1 MGEPRWKTK
10 TQTSGL
16 PTFFFFFLLWR
27 RVVSNT
33 NKENQ
38 IAGDEA
44 AYLKQLRKAV
54 SPAPSSWFN
63 VTNMRDWGHVTC
75 TDSGFGLTVEEINL
89 ISMPLTGTLLPELK
103 LNFNNFTSIPRGC
116 FQGLSSLQLFNLD
129 FNTYLEP
136 WTFPASLT
144 DSSKLTTLSLHT
156 TNLMGSLPDAFD
168 SFPKLEIIDLSYNN
182 LNGVFPKSFTKL
194 LNLRWLF
201 LIQQKL
207 TGKIEFLSSMTHL
220 EIVWLQGNSFQGLIP
235 DLSNCTKL
243 QDIFLADNVAA
254 AFDYPLLLARSWRG
268 NNPCNRWR
276 FISCDI
282 QGKITTVNLTNLNL
296 TGTISSSFAKLSD
309 LRDLH
314 LGGNNLSESIP
325 ESLTTLSRLKILD
338 VSNNNLSGIIPTF
351 SPNVVLNTANNAF
364 LVGHSPT
371 NQPSPTASRTKPH
384 WIKLGAAAIG
394 SVVGVVAIFGVIVFN
409 RKRRLSLVQKIIL
422 SRKRKHVDRYVE
434 SLIKREG
441 GYSIVYKANLAD
453 GEEVAVKILK
463 QSKGSVEE
471 FIDWVFIISRTSHV
485 NIVSLLEFC
494 YDKNKRA
501 LVYEFMHND
510 SLNKFT
516 YRKEPSDTN
525 CNMDWN
531 TLYQISI
538 GIVRGLEYLHHGCN
552 TRILHLH
559 IKLQNILLDE
569 CFPPKIADFGLA
581 KICKKDQSIV
591 SIIGTGGTPGYI
603 APKVFSR
610 TYGGVSH
617 KSDVYSYGML
627 ILEIIGG
634 RQNYYENVQSHASEI
649 CFPDWIYKD
658 LEQGNIPA
666 NCLLHK
672 EEENGIAMKMT
683 LVSLWCI
690 QPNPLNRPSISKVI
704 EMLEGLLES
713 IPYPPKPALFSP
725 ERFIPQYSDTSYSN
739 RYETCSITTEEIVS
753 DKSTVVVLM
762 FILNNHHQSRKLF
775 TPENNA
781 YANSTKHTQ
790 RTAPSIQFYLKVK
803 NEIEPKL
810 MLVQRESG
818 ENRMKLKPTRKVSSQ
833 QEALR
838 F

>member
-1 MGEPRWKTK
+1 M
-10 TQTSGL
+10 
-16 PTFFFFFLLWR
+16 
-27 RVVSNT
+27 
-33 NKENQ
+33 ENQ
-38 IAGDEA
+38 NSNQWFTNILLLLLVMATCAGDEA

-89 ISMPLTGTLLPELK
+89 ISMPLTGTLLPGLNNSLVNLKRLILTNNSLTGRREFLLCFKKKKTILSLALWPLPSLAGLSLLQELK

-243 QDIFLADNVAA
+243 QDIFLADNSVITSFKGNGFCLGHPGPCHHTVTTLLQVAA

-753 DKSTVVVLM
+753 DK
-762 FILNNHHQSRKLF
+762 R
-775 TPENNA
+775 
-781 YANSTKHTQ
+781 
-790 RTAPSIQFYLKVK
+790 
-803 NEIEPKL
+803 
-810 MLVQRESG
+810 
-818 ENRMKLKPTRKVSSQ
+818 
-833 QEALR
+833 
-838 F
+838 